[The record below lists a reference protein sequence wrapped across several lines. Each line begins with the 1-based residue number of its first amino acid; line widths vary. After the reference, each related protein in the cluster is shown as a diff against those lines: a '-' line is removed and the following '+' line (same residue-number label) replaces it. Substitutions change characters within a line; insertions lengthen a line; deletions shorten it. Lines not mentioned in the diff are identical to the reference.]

1 MTGFSTSRKH
11 RMDYVTVDGGILRSG
26 YSNKRDW
33 YLVCIEELLDNAVD
47 FLWVFCKGSSN
58 AAIIVEIFKDD
69 ATISSESKEFN

>member
-1 MTGFSTSRKH
+1 M
-11 RMDYVTVDGGILRSG
+11 DGGILRSG

-33 YLVCIEELLDNAVD
+33 YLVCIEELLDNAGD

-69 ATISSESKEFN
+69 VLFRLKVRNSISNNIPVFSDFNTSA